1 MAHVWSSKTLDAA
14 ELADLYEWLD
24 SLPLGIVRSQVEKD
38 FADGCLAAEVV
49 RLYFPDIVNMKH
61 FTPAQNV
68 QDRIAQWK
76 LVSCSFIYFFFFF
89 SYLFFGVYLD

>member
-24 SLPLGIVRSQVEKD
+24 GLPLGIVRSQVEKD
-38 FADGCLAAEVV
+38 FADGCLAAEIV
-49 RLYFPDIVNMKH
+49 RLYFPDIVNMKL

-76 LVSCSFIYFFFFF
+76 LVSSNVFYSFF
-89 SYLFFGVYLD
+89 LFHI